1 MPTGSKADDKND
13 VKITDGGINKDGV
26 TSLKE
31 AIEREANEAR
41 GKAGSQDGIDN
52 SEKQSIE
59 RIFTKL
65 AKMPYNKAK
74 DLTHYDGFALSP
86 DEEDLNGIL
95 MTYIVI
101 YYLPNI
107 DLGKFCLWAFVIL
120 NVALLIEKTV
130 VYVDYKK
137 KLEKEKEPKEI
148 EDKTD
153 GEKKE

>member
-1 MPTGSKADDKND
+1 MPEGSKTSAEND
-13 VKITDGGINKDGV
+13 GKVTNGGINKDGKS
-26 TSLKE
+26 SLKQ
-31 AIEREANEAR
+31 AIEQEASKAREQ
-41 GKAGSQDGIDN
+41 AGSQEGIDS

-74 DLTHYDGFALSP
+74 ELTHYDGFALSA

-95 MTYIVI
+95 MTYIVL

-137 KLEKEKEPKEI
+137 KLEKEQEPKKI

-153 GEKKE
+153 EKKE